1 MGGELTSGKPDCKE
15 GLYLGQ
21 EMDEEHPKV
30 MAKTPLHGRNLFPE
44 RPAELGKAII
54 EWQEE
59 MSKLGKALLRG
70 VALGLGIPEDWFA
83 NNICT
88 EPTELFRVF
97 HYPPPDLS
105 HLKPGEHPGWGV
117 GEHTD
122 YGLITLLA

>member
-1 MGGELTSGKPDCKE
+1 
-15 GLYLGQ
+15 
-21 EMDEEHPKV
+21 
-30 MAKTPLHGRNLFPE
+30 
-44 RPAELGKAII
+44 
-54 EWQEE
+54 

-83 NNICT
+83 HNICK
-88 EPTELFRVF
+88 EPTELFRIF

-105 HLKPGEHPGWGV
+105 NLKPGEHPGWGV